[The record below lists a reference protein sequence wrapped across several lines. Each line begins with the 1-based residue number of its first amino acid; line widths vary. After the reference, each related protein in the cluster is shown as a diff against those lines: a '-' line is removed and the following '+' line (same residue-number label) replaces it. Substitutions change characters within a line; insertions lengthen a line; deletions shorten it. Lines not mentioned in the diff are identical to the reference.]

1 MFRKLIQFIH
11 LLPLYWA
18 ISGLFII
25 NNGDKIL
32 VTLII
37 ISLVTKL
44 IFHLF
49 DDNESVVLNFNNMVG
64 IVFICAIY
72 ASLKYYQTGY
82 SSSEIRVLISTALYS
97 LISLPKNIR
106 YKSLIFVIT
115 LSSIYISYQ
124 TINILEIKNLSRTR
138 LPLNAIPYANYTGLL
153 SIIALYLSYI
163 SKNRLLSVLSA
174 LSFILLS
181 INVILID
188 TRGTWL
194 ALIAVYI
201 TIIALIFIK
210 KRNWKL
216 TLISLLLFTTVIA
229 LSYPVIESRV
239 DRSMKEV
246 ELLEKGNLNSSWGI
260 RVQLWTAGYDIIK
273 TEKSWLG
280 LGQTKH
286 LELIQEMYKKGKI
299 KKSLARFDNKNFHN
313 SIIDRTVKYG
323 FIGLVLY
330 IGVLIIPFIYGLK
343 NFNSDYSSLLIIMPI
358 FIFVAGLSY
367 VPLSHP
373 GTYFLYLLTSIFLI
387 NKSKSDRT
395 HS

>member
-1 MFRKLIQFIH
+1 M
-11 LLPLYWA
+11 
-18 ISGLFII
+18 
-25 NNGDKIL
+25 N
-32 VTLII
+32 
-37 ISLVTKL
+37 
-44 IFHLF
+44 
-49 DDNESVVLNFNNMVG
+49 
-64 IVFICAIY
+64 
-72 ASLKYYQTGY
+72 
-82 SSSEIRVLISTALYS
+82 
-97 LISLPKNIR
+97 
-106 YKSLIFVIT
+106 
-115 LSSIYISYQ
+115 
-124 TINILEIKNLSRTR
+124 
-138 LPLNAIPYANYTGLL
+138 LPLNAIPYSNYTGLL
-153 SIIALYLSYI
+153 SIIALYLSYT
-163 SKNRLLSVLSA
+163 SKNRLLSVLST

-201 TIIALIFIK
+201 TIISLIFIK

-246 ELLEKGNLNSSWGI
+246 ELLTKGDLNSSWGI

-286 LELIQEMYKKGKI
+286 LELIQEMYKKGDV

-323 FIGLVLY
+323 FIGLILY
-330 IGVLIIPFIYGLK
+330 IGVLVIPFIYGLK
-343 NFNSDYSSLLIIMPI
+343 NFNSDHSSLLIVMPV

-387 NKSKSDRT
+387 NKLKADRT
-395 HS
+395 HA

>member
-37 ISLVTKL
+37 ISLATKL

-49 DDNESVVLNFNNMVG
+49 DDTENIVFDFNNMVG

-82 SSSEIRVLISTALYS
+82 SSSEIRVLISTAIYS

-124 TINILEIKNLSRTR
+124 TINIIEIKNLSRMR

-163 SKNRLLSVLSA
+163 STNRLLSVLSA

-210 KRNWKL
+210 KRSWKL
-216 TLISLLLFTTVIA
+216 TLISLLLFTIVIA
-229 LSYPVIESRV
+229 LIYPVIESRV

-246 ELLEKGNLNSSWGI
+246 ALLEKGNLNSSWGI

-286 LELIQEMYKKGKI
+286 LELIQEMYKKGEV

-323 FIGLVLY
+323 FIGLILY
-330 IGVLIIPFIYGLK
+330 IGVLVIPFIYGIK
-343 NFNSDYSSLLIIMPI
+343 NFNSDHSSLLIVMPV

-367 VPLSHP
+367 VPLAHP

-387 NKSKSDRT
+387 NKLKADRT
-395 HS
+395 HA

>member
-18 ISGLFII
+18 VSGLFII

-37 ISLVTKL
+37 ISLATKL

-49 DDNESVVLNFNNMVG
+49 DDTENVVFDFNNMVG

-82 SSSEIRVLISTALYS
+82 SSSEIRVLISTAIYS

-124 TINILEIKNLSRTR
+124 TINIIEIKNLSRMR

-163 SKNRLLSVLSA
+163 STNRLLSVLSA

-229 LSYPVIESRV
+229 LIYPVIESRV
-239 DRSMKEV
+239 DRSIKEV

-273 TEKSWLG
+273 KEKSWLG

-286 LELIQEMYKKGKI
+286 LELIQEMYKKGEV

-323 FIGLVLY
+323 FIGLILY
-330 IGVLIIPFIYGLK
+330 IGVLVIPFIYGLK
-343 NFNSDYSSLLIIMPI
+343 NFNSDHSSLLIVMPV

-387 NKSKSDRT
+387 NKLKTDRT
-395 HS
+395 HA

>member
-44 IFHLF
+44 IFCLF
-49 DDNESVVLNFNNMVG
+49 DDNENLVFNFNNMVG

-72 ASLKYYQTGY
+72 ASLKYHQTGY

-124 TINILEIKNLSRTR
+124 TINIIEIKNLSRMN
-138 LPLNAIPYANYTGLL
+138 LPLNAIPYSNYTGLL
-153 SIIALYLSYI
+153 SIIALYLSYT
-163 SKNRLLSVLSA
+163 SKNRLLSVLST

-201 TIIALIFIK
+201 TIISLIFIK

-246 ELLEKGNLNSSWGI
+246 ELLTKGDLNSSWGI

-286 LELIQEMYKKGKI
+286 LELIQEMYKKGDV

-323 FIGLVLY
+323 FIGLILY
-330 IGVLIIPFIYGLK
+330 IGVLVIPFIYGLK
-343 NFNSDYSSLLIIMPI
+343 NFNSDHSSLLIVMPV

-387 NKSKSDRT
+387 NKLKADRT
-395 HS
+395 HA

>member
-44 IFHLF
+44 IFCLF
-49 DDNESVVLNFNNMVG
+49 DDNENLVFNFNNMVG

-72 ASLKYYQTGY
+72 ASLKYHQTGY

-124 TINILEIKNLSRTR
+124 TINIIEIKNLSRMN
-138 LPLNAIPYANYTGLL
+138 LPLNAIPYSNYTGLL
-153 SIIALYLSYI
+153 SIIALYLSYT
-163 SKNRLLSVLSA
+163 SKNRLLSVLST

-201 TIIALIFIK
+201 TIISLIFIK

-246 ELLEKGNLNSSWGI
+246 ELLTKGNLNSSWGI

-286 LELIQEMYKKGKI
+286 LELIQEMYKKGDV

-323 FIGLVLY
+323 FIGLILY
-330 IGVLIIPFIYGLK
+330 IGVLVIPFIYGLK
-343 NFNSDYSSLLIIMPI
+343 NFNSDHSSLLIVMPV

-387 NKSKSDRT
+387 NKLKADRT
-395 HS
+395 HA

>member
-124 TINILEIKNLSRTR
+124 TINIIEIKNLGRMR
-138 LPLNAIPYANYTGLL
+138 LPLNAIPYSNYTGLL

-246 ELLEKGNLNSSWGI
+246 ELLAKGNLNSSWGI

-323 FIGLVLY
+323 FIGFILY
-330 IGVLIIPFIYGLK
+330 IGVLMIPFIYGLK
-343 NFNSDYSSLLIIMPI
+343 NFNSDYSSLLIIMPV

-387 NKSKSDRT
+387 NKSQSDRT